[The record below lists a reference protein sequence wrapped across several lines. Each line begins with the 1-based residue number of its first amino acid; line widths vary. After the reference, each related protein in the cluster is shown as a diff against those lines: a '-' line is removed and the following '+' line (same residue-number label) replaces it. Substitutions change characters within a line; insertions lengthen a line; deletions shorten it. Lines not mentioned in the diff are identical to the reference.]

1 MANPTNELTIR
12 RQMKNKNTSANKVVI
27 VTGSAAGIGYEIAVH
42 LAKNGFRTYA
52 SMRNL
57 QKANGITEMAKNEN
71 LPLSLIQLDVT
82 DDTSITKAIDTVI
95 NESGRIDV
103 LVNNAGYG
111 LVGSVE
117 DMSIQE
123 MKAQYETNVFG
134 TFRVTKAV
142 LPHMRKQHGG
152 SIINISSIAGRIAL
166 PLYSAYVSTKFA
178 IEGLSE
184 SMAYELEP
192 FGIKVAIIEPGAIK
206 TNFRREQAAKGSS
219 EDSPYSSM
227 MQSPSKTIEKM
238 LKHRLYPEEVAKT
251 VIQAIENPIPKLRYI
266 VGKDAEEL
274 IELRRK
280 SSDEEFFRIVGQNIL
295 KKEEQE
301 FPFPQNRDQVAAQEQ
316 FRTNKVVVNGER
328 TAI

>member
-1 MANPTNELTIR
+1 
-12 RQMKNKNTSANKVVI
+12 MKNKNTSANKVAI
-27 VTGSAAGIGYEIAVH
+27 VTGSAAGIGYEIAIH

-82 DDTSITKAIDTVI
+82 DDISITKAIDKVI

-111 LVGSVE
+111 LIGSIE
-117 DMSIQE
+117 DMSVE
-123 MKAQYETNVFG
+123 ELKAQYETNVFG
-134 TFRVTKAV
+134 TFMVTKAV
-142 LPHMRKQHGG
+142 LPYMRKQHGG

-166 PLYSAYVSTKFA
+166 PMYSAYVSTKFA
-178 IEGLSE
+178 TEGLSE

-227 MQSPSKTIEKM
+227 MQSPSKAIEKM
-238 LKHRLYPEEVAKT
+238 LKHRLYPEEVAKA
-251 VIQAIENPIPKLRYI
+251 VIQAIENPKPKLRYI

-280 SSDEEFFRIVGQNIL
+280 ISDEEFFHMVGQNIL

-301 FPFPQNRDQVAAQEQ
+301 FPQNRSQVAAEEQ
-316 FRTNKVVVNGER
+316 FRIKKVVVDGER

>member
-1 MANPTNELTIR
+1 MANPANELTIR
-12 RQMKNKNTSANKVVI
+12 RQMKNKDTSANKVAI
-27 VTGSAAGIGYEIAVH
+27 VTGSATGIGFEIAIH
-42 LAKNGFRTYA
+42 LAKNVFHTYA
-52 SMRNL
+52 TMRSL
-57 QKANGITEMAKNEN
+57 QKANGITEMAKTEK

-82 DDTSITKAIDTVI
+82 DDPSITKAIDTVI

-134 TFRVTKAV
+134 IFRVTKAV
-142 LPHMRKQHGG
+142 LPHMRKQRGG

-227 MQSPSKTIEKM
+227 MQSPSKAIERM

-251 VIQAIENPIPKLRYI
+251 VIQAIENPKPKLRYI
-266 VGKDAEEL
+266 VGKDAEKL

-280 SSDEEFFRIVGQNIL
+280 SSDEEFFQTISQTIL
-295 KKEEQE
+295 K
-301 FPFPQNRDQVAAQEQ
+301 RG
-316 FRTNKVVVNGER
+316 RGL
-328 TAI
+328 

>member
-12 RQMKNKNTSANKVVI
+12 RQMKNKDTSANKVAI
-27 VTGSAAGIGYEIAVH
+27 VTGSATGIGYETAVH
-42 LAKNGFRTYA
+42 LAKNGFHTYA
-52 SMRNL
+52 TMRNP
-57 QKANGITEMAKNEN
+57 QKANGITEMAKTEK

-82 DDTSITKAIDTVI
+82 DDISVTKAIDTVI

-117 DMSIQE
+117 DMSIEE

-142 LPHMRKQHGG
+142 LPHMRMQRGG

-219 EDSPYSSM
+219 EDSPYSRI
-227 MQSPSKTIEKM
+227 MQSPSRVIQKM
-238 LKHRLYPEEVAKT
+238 LGHRLYAEEVAKT
-251 VIQAIENPIPKLRYI
+251 IIQAIENPKPKLRYI

-301 FPFPQNRDQVAAQEQ
+301 FPFQQNRDQVAAQEQ
-316 FRTNKVVVNGER
+316 FKINKVVVDGER

>member
-1 MANPTNELTIR
+1 M
-12 RQMKNKNTSANKVVI
+12 SANKDKVAI
-27 VTGSAAGIGYEIAVH
+27 VTGSATGIGYETAIH
-42 LAKNGFRTYA
+42 LAKNGFYTYA

-57 QKANGITEMAKNEN
+57 PKADEITKIAKSEN
-71 LPLSLIQLDVT
+71 LPLRVIQLDVT
-82 DDTSITKAIDTVI
+82 DDISIKKAIDTVI
-95 NESGRIDV
+95 NESGKVDV

-111 LVGSVE
+111 LIGSIE
-117 DMSIQE
+117 DMSIE
-123 MKAQYETNVFG
+123 ELKAQYETNVFG
-134 TFRVTKAV
+134 LFRVTKAV
-142 LPHMRKQHGG
+142 LPHMRKQHSG

-227 MQSPSKTIEKM
+227 MQSASKAIEKM

-251 VIQAIENPIPKLRYI
+251 VIQAIENPKPKLRYI

-280 SSDEEFFRIVGQNIL
+280 SSDEELFWIVGQSIL
-295 KKEEQE
+295 KKEEQL
-301 FPFPQNRDQVAAQEQ
+301 FLQTRGRVAAQEQ
-316 FRTNKVVVNGER
+316 FRIKKVVSDGER
-328 TAI
+328 TCI

>member
-1 MANPTNELTIR
+1 M
-12 RQMKNKNTSANKVVI
+12 SANKVAI
-27 VTGSAAGIGYEIAVH
+27 VTGSATGIGYETAIH
-42 LAKNGFRTYA
+42 LARNGFRTYA

-57 QKANGITEMAKNEN
+57 PKGDEITKIAKSKN
-71 LPLSLIQLDVT
+71 LPLHVIQLDVT
-82 DDTSITKAIDTVI
+82 DDISITKAIDIII
-95 NESGRIDV
+95 NESGKIDV

-111 LVGSVE
+111 LFGSIE
-117 DMSIQE
+117 DMSIE
-123 MKAQYETNVFG
+123 ELKAQYETNVFG
-134 TFRVTKAV
+134 VFRVTKAV
-142 LPHMRKQHGG
+142 LPYMRKQHSG

-219 EDSPYSSM
+219 NEGSPYSSM
-227 MQSPSKTIEKM
+227 MQLPSKVIEEI

-251 VIQAIENPIPKLRYI
+251 VIEAIENPKPKLRYV

-274 IELRRK
+274 VELRRN
-280 SSDEEFFRIVGQNIL
+280 SSDEELFWIVGQSIL
-295 KKEEQE
+295 KKEEQL
-301 FPFPQNRDQVAAQEQ
+301 FLQNRGQAAPQEQ
-316 FRTNKVVVNGER
+316 FSIKKVVTNGER
-328 TAI
+328 SVI

>member
-1 MANPTNELTIR
+1 MGWAVDME
-12 RQMKNKNTSANKVVI
+12 NKNMSSNRDKIAI
-27 VTGSAAGIGYEIAVH
+27 VTGSSTGIGYEIA
-42 LAKNGFRTYA
+42 LYLSRNGFRTYA

-57 QKANGITEMAKNEN
+57 RKANEINKIVKSEN
-71 LPLSLIQLDVT
+71 LPLNVIQLDVT
-82 DDTSITKAIDTVI
+82 DNVSITEAIDAVI
-95 NESGRIDV
+95 SQSGRIDV

-111 LVGSVE
+111 LIGSIEDISVE
-117 DMSIQE
+117 E
-123 MKAQYETNVFG
+123 LKAQYETNVFG
-134 TFRVTKAV
+134 VFRVTKTV

-184 SMAYELEP
+184 SMAYELQP
-192 FGIKVAIIEPGAIK
+192 FGIKVAIIEPGAIE
-206 TNFRREQAAKGSS
+206 TNFRREQAAKASS

-227 MQSPSKTIEKM
+227 MQSPSKVIQEM

-251 VIQAIENPIPKLRYI
+251 VIQAIENPKPKLRYI

-280 SSDEEFFRIVGQNIL
+280 SSDEELFWIIGQSIL
-295 KKEEQE
+295 KKEEQV
-301 FPFPQNRDQVAAQEQ
+301 FLRNSGQVQGQEQ
-316 FRTNKVVVNGER
+316 FRIKKVAVDGGR

>member
-1 MANPTNELTIR
+1 MD
-12 RQMKNKNTSANKVVI
+12 NKNTSAYKVAI
-27 VTGSAAGIGYEIAVH
+27 VTGSATGIGYETALH
-42 LAKNGFRTYA
+42 LARNGFSTYA
-52 SMRNL
+52 TMRNL
-57 QKANGITEMAKNEN
+57 QKAKEIKETADAES
-71 LPLSLIQLDVT
+71 LPLDVIQLDVT
-82 DDTSITKAIDTVI
+82 DDLSITKAIDMVI
-95 NESGRIDV
+95 SESGRIDA

-111 LVGSVE
+111 LIGSIE
-117 DMSIQE
+117 DMSVE
-123 MKAQYETNVFG
+123 ELKAQYETNVFG
-134 TFRVTKAV
+134 IFRVTKAV
-142 LPHMRKQHGG
+142 LPYMRKQHGG

-206 TNFRREQAAKGSS
+206 TKFRREQASKGSL

-227 MQSPSKTIEKM
+227 MQSPSKAIEEM

-251 VIQAIENPIPKLRYI
+251 VIQAIENPNPKLRYI

-280 SSDEEFFRIVGQNIL
+280 SSDEELFRIVGQNIL
-295 KKEEQE
+295 KKEEQV
-301 FPFPQNRDQVAAQEQ
+301 FPQNRDQVEAQEQ
-316 FRTNKVVVNGER
+316 FMIKKVAVDGER

>member
-1 MANPTNELTIR
+1 
-12 RQMKNKNTSANKVVI
+12 MKNKNTSANKVAI

-57 QKANGITEMAKNEN
+57 QKANGITEMEKSEN

-82 DDTSITKAIDTVI
+82 DDISITKAIDTVI
-95 NESGRIDV
+95 NESRRIDV

-117 DMSIQE
+117 DMSIEE

-142 LPHMRKQHGG
+142 LPHMRKQRGG

-227 MQSPSKTIEKM
+227 MQSPSKAIEKM

-251 VIQAIENPIPKLRYI
+251 VIQAIENPKPKLRYI
-266 VGKDAEEL
+266 VGKDAEKL

-280 SSDEEFFRIVGQNIL
+280 TSDEEFFRIVGQNIL

-301 FPFPQNRDQVAAQEQ
+301 FPFPQNRSQVTAEEQ
-316 FRTNKVVVNGER
+316 FRIKEVVVDGER